1 MVVDDERAAN
11 DVARPS
17 FVYRGAGQTWFGRVV
32 RACIR
37 HRLRLVLM
45 DMHVREGE
53 MMITLFLV
61 MSCGLWIFMY
71 VIIACRH
78 ISTRLVLLM
87 DEGITV
93 LA

>member
-17 FVYRGAGQTWFGRVV
+17 FVYRGAGQTWLGRVV

-71 VIIACRH
+71 VSICRH
-78 ISTRLVLLM
+78 DICVLDSW

>member
-17 FVYRGAGQTWFGRVV
+17 FVYRGAGQTWLGRVV

-53 MMITLFLV
+53 MMITLILV
-61 MSCGLWIFMY
+61 MGRSLWIYMY
-71 VIIACRH
+71 VIICRH
-78 ISTRLVLLM
+78 TCTRLVLLM